1 MPGTNNE
8 TARKEEVKKI
18 VENRRRKAE
27 LIREQQIKKR
37 NTIIAI
43 GVGILVV
50 LILVM
55 VLAKSCSSGKKTA
68 KTSAT
73 TAKQITTV
81 AQTTVQETTTA
92 EEYMYTTDV
101 LNLRK
106 SASAK
111 SKLITQIGAGKKVQV
126 ISENGKWCQI
136 KYGKDTGYVMKKYL
150 SYSNMLA

>member
-55 VLAKSCSSGKKTA
+55 VLAKSCSSGKKT
-68 KTSAT
+68 
-73 TAKQITTV
+73 
-81 AQTTVQETTTA
+81 TTA

-111 SKLITQIGAGKKVQV
+111 SKLVTQIGAGKKVQV

-150 SYSNMLA
+150 SYSNMLD

>member
-8 TARKEEVKKI
+8 AARKEEVKKI

-55 VLAKSCSSGKKTA
+55 VLAKSCSSGKKPA

-73 TAKQITTV
+73 TAKQI
-81 AQTTVQETTTA
+81 TVQETTTA

-150 SYSNMLA
+150 SYSNMLD

>member
-8 TARKEEVKKI
+8 VARKEEVKKI

-55 VLAKSCSSGKKTA
+55 VLAKSCSSERRRQNFGNYCKA
-68 KTSAT
+68 DYNS
-73 TAKQITTV
+73 
-81 AQTTVQETTTA
+81 
-92 EEYMYTTDV
+92 
-101 LNLRK
+101 
-106 SASAK
+106 
-111 SKLITQIGAGKKVQV
+111 GADYCSG
-126 ISENGKWCQI
+126 NY
-136 KYGKDTGYVMKKYL
+136 YGRRVYVY
-150 SYSNMLA
+150 Y

>member
-8 TARKEEVKKI
+8 ATRKEEVKKI

-55 VLAKSCSSGKKTA
+55 VLAKSCSSGKKPA
-68 KTSAT
+68 K
-73 TAKQITTV
+73 
-81 AQTTVQETTTA
+81 
-92 EEYMYTTDV
+92 
-101 LNLRK
+101 LRQLLQSRLQQWRRLLFRKLLRQK
-106 SASAK
+106 SICI
-111 SKLITQIGAGKKVQV
+111 LL
-126 ISENGKWCQI
+126 
-136 KYGKDTGYVMKKYL
+136 MF
-150 SYSNMLA
+150 

>member
-8 TARKEEVKKI
+8 ATRKEEVKKI

-55 VLAKSCSSGKKTA
+55 VLAKSCSSGKKPA

-73 TAKQITTV
+73 TAK
-81 AQTTVQETTTA
+81 
-92 EEYMYTTDV
+92 EYMYTTDV

-150 SYSNMLA
+150 SYSNMLD

>member
-8 TARKEEVKKI
+8 ATRKEEVKKI

-27 LIREQQIKKR
+27 LIREQQVKKR

-68 KTSAT
+68 KNFGNYCKADYNS
-73 TAKQITTV
+73 
-81 AQTTVQETTTA
+81 
-92 EEYMYTTDV
+92 
-101 LNLRK
+101 
-106 SASAK
+106 
-111 SKLITQIGAGKKVQV
+111 GADYCSGDY
-126 ISENGKWCQI
+126 
-136 KYGKDTGYVMKKYL
+136 YGRRVYVY
-150 SYSNMLA
+150 Y

>member
-8 TARKEEVKKI
+8 ATRKEEVKKI

-27 LIREQQIKKR
+27 LIREQQ
-37 NTIIAI
+37 I

-92 EEYMYTTDV
+92 EEYMYTTEV

-150 SYSNMLA
+150 SYSNMLD

>member
-1 MPGTNNE
+1 M
-8 TARKEEVKKI
+8 
-18 VENRRRKAE
+18 
-27 LIREQQIKKR
+27 
-37 NTIIAI
+37 
-43 GVGILVV
+43 

-150 SYSNMLA
+150 SYSNMLD

>member
-8 TARKEEVKKI
+8 ATRKEEVKKI

-55 VLAKSCSSGKKTA
+55 VLAKSCSSGKKPA

-106 SASAK
+106 
-111 SKLITQIGAGKKVQV
+111 
-126 ISENGKWCQI
+126 CQI
-136 KYGKDTGYVMKKYL
+136 QTYNSDR
-150 SYSNMLA
+150 SR

>member
-1 MPGTNNE
+1 MAIMYKRGYMAGKNFEDYIAHEMAHIMPFQNC
-8 TARKEEVKKI
+8 I
-18 VENRRRKAE
+18 
-27 LIREQQIKKR
+27 
-37 NTIIAI
+37 
-43 GVGILVV
+43 
-50 LILVM
+50 
-55 VLAKSCSSGKKTA
+55 
-68 KTSAT
+68 
-73 TAKQITTV
+73 
-81 AQTTVQETTTA
+81 TA

-150 SYSNMLA
+150 SYSNMLD

>member
-8 TARKEEVKKI
+8 ATRKEEVKKI

-55 VLAKSCSSGKKTA
+55 VLAKSCSS
-68 KTSAT
+68 
-73 TAKQITTV
+73 KQITTV

-150 SYSNMLA
+150 SYSNMLD

>member
-1 MPGTNNE
+1 MSGTNNE
-8 TARKEEVKKI
+8 ATRKEEVKKI

-92 EEYMYTTDV
+92 
-101 LNLRK
+101 
-106 SASAK
+106 SAK

-150 SYSNMLA
+150 SYSNMLD

>member
-8 TARKEEVKKI
+8 ATRKEEVKKI

-55 VLAKSCSSGKKTA
+55 VLAKSCSSGKKP
-68 KTSAT
+68 AT

-150 SYSNMLA
+150 SYSNMLD

>member
-43 GVGILVV
+43 GVGILV
-50 LILVM
+50 M
-55 VLAKSCSSGKKTA
+55 VLAKSCSSGKKPA

-111 SKLITQIGAGKKVQV
+111 SKLVTQIGAGKKVQV

-150 SYSNMLA
+150 SYSNMLD

>member
-8 TARKEEVKKI
+8 ATRKEEVKKI

-55 VLAKSCSSGKKTA
+55 VLAKSCSSGKKPA
-68 KTSAT
+68 KTSA
-73 TAKQITTV
+73 
-81 AQTTVQETTTA
+81 TTTA

-150 SYSNMLA
+150 SYSNMLD

>member
-8 TARKEEVKKI
+8 AARKEEVKKI

-81 AQTTVQETTTA
+81 AQTTA

-150 SYSNMLA
+150 SYSNMLD

>member
-8 TARKEEVKKI
+8 ATRKEEVKKI

-73 TAKQITTV
+73 TAK
-81 AQTTVQETTTA
+81 QETTTA

-150 SYSNMLA
+150 SYSNMLD

>member
-8 TARKEEVKKI
+8 ATRKEEVKKI

-55 VLAKSCSSGKKTA
+55 VLAKSCSSGNYYGRR
-68 KTSAT
+68 
-73 TAKQITTV
+73 V
-81 AQTTVQETTTA
+81 YV
-92 EEYMYTTDV
+92 YY
-101 LNLRK
+101 
-106 SASAK
+106 
-111 SKLITQIGAGKKVQV
+111 
-126 ISENGKWCQI
+126 WCFEP
-136 KYGKDTGYVMKKYL
+136 
-150 SYSNMLA
+150 A

>member
-8 TARKEEVKKI
+8 ATRKEEVKKI

-68 KTSAT
+68 KTSAN

-126 ISENGKWCQI
+126 ISENGKWFQI

-150 SYSNMLA
+150 SYSNMLD

>member
-1 MPGTNNE
+1 MSGTNNE
-8 TARKEEVKKI
+8 ATRKEEVKKI

-81 AQTTVQETTTA
+81 AQTTVQELL
-92 EEYMYTTDV
+92 MF
-101 LNLRK
+101 
-106 SASAK
+106 
-111 SKLITQIGAGKKVQV
+111 
-126 ISENGKWCQI
+126 
-136 KYGKDTGYVMKKYL
+136 
-150 SYSNMLA
+150 